1 MYLQITLDCL
11 IFKNIYS
18 FIYFWLCWVFGA
30 ASGLAQ
36 VMEGEGYSLAG
47 RAVGHMRS
55 VVTSSTTLEHA
66 DLSCCGKWA

>member
-1 MYLQITLDCL
+1 MIVLLLQEIYIYLQITLDCL

-36 VMEGEGYSLAG
+36 VMEGEGYSLAV
-47 RAVGHMRS
+47 VGGM
-55 VVTSSTTLEHA
+55 
-66 DLSCCGKWA
+66 